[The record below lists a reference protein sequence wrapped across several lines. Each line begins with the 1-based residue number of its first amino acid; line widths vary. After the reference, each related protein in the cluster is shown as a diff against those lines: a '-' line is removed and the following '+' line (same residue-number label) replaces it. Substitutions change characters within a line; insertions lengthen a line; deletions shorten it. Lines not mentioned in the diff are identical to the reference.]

1 MPTTFRPYEPNQTLL
16 LPPDLRDWLPPD
28 HLAYDMADLV
38 DTLDLAPFYA
48 PYEGDGRRNCPYEPA
63 MMVKTLLYAYATGT
77 FSSRTMARK
86 LEADVAF
93 RVLAAGNF
101 PRHRTLCEFRR
112 RHLADVAHLFREVVH
127 LARELGLVELGALA
141 IDGSKLRANASK
153 RKAMSYGRMLREEQR
168 LRIEID
174 ALLAQAEAVDA
185 AEDDRF
191 GPDRSGF
198 ERSGEWQ
205 RRNDRLAA
213 IRAAKARLEAKQRQ
227 ADDDR
232 GRRPGQERNPRGGQP
247 YTRSYGAPDPKAQ
260 ANVTDPESSIM
271 KTSTDGFQQCYNAQI
286 AVDGTQQLI
295 VAADLSAHPSD
306 QGQLHAVLDQVEA
319 HVKQRPPTVLA
330 DAGYCNEH
338 DLARL
343 ERKGIEGYV
352 AVGRDGRRAAGARPR
367 PATARMAAKLATG
380 DGKARYATRKWMAE
394 APDGWIKRV
403 LGFRQFSLRGQ
414 WPAAREWDLVCTAT
428 NIRRLRARRT
438 A

>member
-28 HLAYDMADLV
+28 HLAYDIADLV

-63 MMVKTLLYAYATGT
+63 MMVKILLYAYATGT
-77 FSSRTMARK
+77 CSSRTMARK

-101 PRHRTLCEFRR
+101 PRHRTWCEFRR
-112 RHLADVAHLFREVVH
+112 RHLADVAHRFREVVH

-141 IDGSKLRANASK
+141 IDGTKLRANASK

-174 ALLAQAEAVDA
+174 ARLAQAEAVDA

-191 GPDRSGF
+191 GPDRSGC

-227 ADDDR
+227 ADDNR
-232 GRRPGQERNPRGGQP
+232 GRRPGQERHPRGGQP

-260 ANVTDPESSIM
+260 ANVTDPESSMM
-271 KTSTDGFQQCYNAQI
+271 KTSTDGFQQCDNAQI
-286 AVDGTQQLI
+286 AVAGTQQLI

-306 QGQLHAVLDQVEA
+306 QGQRHAVLDQVEA
-319 HVKQRPPTVLA
+319 NVKQRPLTVLA
-330 DAGYCNEH
+330 DAGYGNER

-367 PATARMAAKLATG
+367 PATARMAAKLVTG

-394 APDGWIKRV
+394 APYGWIKRV

-414 WPAAREWDLVCTAT
+414 WPAAREWDLVCTAI
-428 NIRRLRARRT
+428 NIRRLRALRT

>member
-1 MPTTFRPYEPNQTLL
+1 
-16 LPPDLRDWLPPD
+16 
-28 HLAYDMADLV
+28 
-38 DTLDLAPFYA
+38 
-48 PYEGDGRRNCPYEPA
+48 
-63 MMVKTLLYAYATGT
+63 MMVKILLYAYATGT

-86 LEADVAF
+86 LEEDVAF

-112 RHLADVAHLFREVVH
+112 RHLADFAQLFREVVH
-127 LARELGLVELGALA
+127 LARELGLVELGTLA
-141 IDGSKLRANASK
+141 IDGSKLRANASQ

-198 ERSGEWQ
+198 ARSGELQ

-232 GRRPGQERNPRGGQP
+232 GRRPGQARNPRGGQP

-260 ANVTDPESSIM
+260 ANFTDPESSLM
-271 KTSTDGFQQCYNAQI
+271 KTSTDGFQQCYNAQL
-286 AVDGTQQLI
+286 AVAGTQQLS

-306 QGQLHAVLDQVEA
+306 QGQRHAVLYQVEA
-319 HVKQRPPTVLA
+319 NVKQRPPTVLA
-330 DAGYCNEH
+330 DAGYCHER

-343 ERKGIEGYV
+343 ETKGIAGYV
-352 AVGRDGRRAAGARPR
+352 AVGRAGRRAAGARPR

-380 DGKARYATRKWMAE
+380 DGKARYATRKWMAA
-394 APDGWIKRV
+394 APYGWIKRV

-414 WPAAREWDLVCTAT
+414 WPVARAWDLVCTAT
-428 NIRRLRARRT
+428 NIRRISALRT

>member
-1 MPTTFRPYEPNQTLL
+1 M
-16 LPPDLRDWLPPD
+16 
-28 HLAYDMADLV
+28 
-38 DTLDLAPFYA
+38 
-48 PYEGDGRRNCPYEPA
+48 
-63 MMVKTLLYAYATGT
+63 
-77 FSSRTMARK
+77 
-86 LEADVAF
+86 AF

-112 RHLADVAHLFREVVH
+112 RHLADFAHLFREVVH

-141 IDGSKLRANASK
+141 IDGTKLRANASK

-198 ERSGEWQ
+198 ERSGELQ

-213 IRAAKARLEAKQRQ
+213 IRAAKARLAAQQRQ

-232 GRRPGQERNPRGGQP
+232 GRRPGQERHPRGGQP

-295 VAADLSAHPSD
+295 VATDLSAHPSD
-306 QGQLHAVLDQVEA
+306 QGQRHAVLDQVEA
-319 HVKQRPPTVLA
+319 NVKQRPLTVLA
-330 DAGYCNEH
+330 DAGYCNER
-338 DLARL
+338 DLELL
-343 ERKGIEGYV
+343 ETKGIEGYV

-380 DGKARYATRKWMAE
+380 DGQARYATRKWMAE
-394 APDGWIKRV
+394 APYGWIKRV

-428 NIRRLRARRT
+428 NIRRISALRT